1 MGFSPGRNCNFPRIS
16 CPGLSYVRLLESVEL
31 ILVNARFS
39 PVPRVLNAAVAPN
52 ATKAASNAYST
63 RSWPLCCW
71 IHLRTPANDLN
82 MRAFI
87 IYPPKEFSR
96 DSIETPDA
104 RSGRQDY
111 RGLLIREAYARC
123 GTEGNLHRQPWVPQS
138 TIPVHR
144 FGRRSGRRGSA
155 DKPYSAKMKA
165 GRGAVRKLVRL
176 VRCLHGAER
185 HRRIRILAYER
196 C

>member
-1 MGFSPGRNCNFPRIS
+1 MGFSPGRNCDFPRIS

-63 RSWPLCCW
+63 RSWPLCFW

-96 DSIETPDA
+96 ASIETPDTEVA
-104 RSGRQDY
+104 AKIIAAFSSGKRTPGVERKAISTVNPGYPKVPFRSIASAGDLVGEILRTSPT
-111 RGLLIREAYARC
+111 L
-123 GTEGNLHRQPWVPQS
+123 
-138 TIPVHR
+138 
-144 FGRRSGRRGSA
+144 RR
-155 DKPYSAKMKA
+155 
-165 GRGAVRKLVRL
+165 
-176 VRCLHGAER
+176 
-185 HRRIRILAYER
+185 
-196 C
+196 